1 MKVFNQP
8 GSPFPDCYSGCP
20 PSCGTCL
27 ITQPACIDDHDNDDD
42 DDDDDGVD
50 DYDDEEDDSDHHP
63 SSHCVV
69 HV

>member
-42 DDDDDGVD
+42 DDDGVD
-50 DYDDEEDDSDHHP
+50 NYDDDEDDNDHHP
-63 SSHCVV
+63 SSHCAV